1 MEKLT
6 VFYYSLMEFDL
17 ESKVATL
24 HNGLATNTD
33 QAAVLAE
40 IKACFSDPRH
50 ISIIPVPELRPIF
63 DEDGK
68 PIGYMGVDLAAAPDF
83 TSYPQDSTSGVENV
97 EVADGAEE

>member
-17 ESKVATL
+17 KSKVATL
-24 HNGLATNTD
+24 HNGLTSSID
-33 QAAVLAE
+33 QAVVLAE
-40 IKACFSDPRH
+40 IKACFSNPRH
-50 ISIIPVPELRPIF
+50 ISIVPVPELRPIY

-68 PIGYMGVDLAAAPDF
+68 PVGYMGVDLAAAPDL